1 MKFSDYLEQR
11 DPELYNEL
19 DLKKIGQKLALGG
32 ALAGAAL
39 GLGAGNAS
47 GQTSSQQFFV
57 PPVSNQT
64 SLEFQK
70 VEAKILKS
78 AKEAIDI
85 FSKSEKKNDV
95 VQVGNYNFNIYRF
108 PEGKTGNIQVAKIK
122 TLRDAKKQALA
133 TQTNAEGNIVL
144 TITEK

>member
-1 MKFSDYLEQR
+1 MNFSDYLEQR

-39 GLGAGNAS
+39 GLGANKAS
-47 GQTSSQQFFV
+47 GDTFFV
-57 PPVSNQT
+57 PPVSSQT

-78 AKEAIDI
+78 AKEAIEK
-85 FSKSEKKNDV
+85 FSKGEKKNDV

-108 PEGKTGNIQVAKIK
+108 PEGKTINNIQVAKIK
-122 TLRDAKKQALA
+122 TLRDAKKQSLA
-133 TQTNAEGNIVL
+133 TQTNDEGNIVL

>member
-1 MKFSDYLEQR
+1 MNFSDYLEQR

-19 DLKKIGQKLALGG
+19 DLKKIGQKIALGG

-39 GLGAGNAS
+39 GLGANKAS
-47 GQTSSQQFFV
+47 GDTFFV
-57 PPVSNQT
+57 PPVSSQT

-70 VEAKILKS
+70 VEAEILKR
-78 AKEAIDI
+78 AKKEIEV
-85 FSKSEKKNDV
+85 FSQSEKKSDV
-95 VQVGNYNFNIYRF
+95 VKVGNYNFNIYRF